1 MMWNECKPSQLQY
14 VLKDVNRW
22 DDVKIDLYI
31 SVNAAY

>member
-1 MMWNECKPSQLQY
+1 MWIQSVRVH

-22 DDVKIDLYI
+22 DNVKIDLYI